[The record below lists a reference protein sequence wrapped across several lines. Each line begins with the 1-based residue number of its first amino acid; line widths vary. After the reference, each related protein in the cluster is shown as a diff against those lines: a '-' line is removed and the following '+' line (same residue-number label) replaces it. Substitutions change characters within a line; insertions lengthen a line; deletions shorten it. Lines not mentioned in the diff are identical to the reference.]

1 MSDFLDSENKTIQ
14 YDGPVNS
21 SDFNLRA
28 EQNYKDLVHLYNR
41 SGILDLKLSEAF
53 ERVLKDHH
61 FLSMAVLDL
70 EDRVRAIEYESEPG
84 YKKLSIYTYSQ
95 LDVASFIGD
104 PTFSITSTEALSFDH
119 VHNIITLPKVEGS
132 SHSKIKFFD
141 SSSTQVIPD
150 FLEMKIDN
158 AFIGVDTANALIDT
172 TPVYYSILESSD
184 KFWKRNVI
192 VDSPSAAGA
201 QLYLYIKVP
210 SSFSGS
216 ALSNYISLMP
226 YPVFGVDV
234 LSIEYTSNSNPSLNS
249 SDGWTPLNFNRL
261 YNNQSEAVGKVAP
274 GGWSTL
280 GGDVILNAGPSC
292 FYFPPIEI
300 NAIRILL
307 RQRNYISEN
316 GKYVYTYGL
325 SDIDVRSQKF
335 LDSGKTIIK
344 FNAPNETTI
353 QSVEEIIPKIYNVP
367 EELISTA
374 FSYRVIYRQGS
385 SYTLD
390 VVPGSTSVW
399 VEVTLNR
406 LGDGTAPVLSD
417 IIVNYI

>member
-41 SGILDLKLSEAF
+41 SGILDQKLAEAF

-61 FLSMAVLDL
+61 FLSTAILDL
-70 EDRVRAIEYESEPG
+70 EDRVKALEYESESG

-95 LDVASFIGD
+95 IDVASFIGD
-104 PTFSITSTEALSFDH
+104 PTFAIGSTDALSFDH
-119 VHNIITLPKVEGS
+119 IHNIITLPKVQGS

-141 SSSTQVIPD
+141 SSGTQVIPD

-158 AFIGVDTANALIDT
+158 GFVGVDTTNSLIDT

-184 KFWKRNVI
+184 KFWKRNV
-192 VDSPSAAGA
+192 VADSPSAAGA
-201 QLYLYIKVP
+201 QMYVYIKVP

-216 ALSNYISLMP
+216 AASNFVSLMT
-226 YPVFGVDV
+226 YPVFGVDI
-234 LSIEYTSNSNPSLNS
+234 LSIEYTSNPNPSLDS
-249 SDGWTPLNFNRL
+249 TDVWTPLNFNRL
-261 YNNQSEAVGKVAP
+261 YNNQNEAVGKVAP

-280 GGDVILNAGPSC
+280 GNDVILNAGPVG
-292 FYFPPIEI
+292 FYFPPIQI
-300 NAIRILL
+300 NALRVLL
-307 RQRNYISEN
+307 RQRNYIAEN

-325 SDIDVRSQKF
+325 SDIDVKSQKF

-344 FNAPNETTI
+344 FTAPDETTI
-353 QSVEEIIPKIYNVP
+353 QSVEEVIPKIYNVP
-367 EELISTA
+367 EELMSTA
-374 FSYRVIYRQGS
+374 FSYRVIYKQGS

-399 VEVTLNR
+399 IEVTLNK

-417 IIVNYI
+417 LIVNYT